1 MPVDTAT
8 LFARAN
14 LVIELTDAA
23 ATYQAATLPADANA
37 VLASFE
43 TVLEN
48 VETYRDL
55 SSFQSACLGFQSNGS
70 LYSAAKALIGSE
82 IVRQVRAFDTAFTGN
97 VNSAIDILYDDM
109 VANSVSIDNNAC
121 AVTATNPS
129 AACHQLLA
137 SVLGPLGTASELVYD
152 ETLVGE
158 WTGTGIRLRGERAYT
173 ATSAFW
179 PTGSGLNKTLTFG
192 TNAVTNGDF
201 SEQNELS
208 LQPESWQIV
217 TGTTTNI
224 VMTVVNTQTIVMSG
238 TPTTGWYRLVV
249 TDPDGNV
256 QITEPISYD
265 ADGGNVQTAIAALT
279 GFEDTEV
286 TSTGTSPNYAHAVT
300 FYGVGGNIPVMTSY
314 EETDSG
320 SLAHAN
326 TTVGDTQGYS
336 DYSMYW
342 LGDGSSNPNIKQQL
356 TLVAGTVY
364 AGGIWLQKGTSLTG
378 TLVVSLRDGT
388 GTVIN
393 DNAGTANSSTLDVST
408 LYSGW
413 QLYRFFF
420 RTPDDLPDMVFLDI
434 RTTTALA
441 NTRTLYF
448 DQVTIVP
455 ATAVGGFYAAVI
467 AGDPPTSTQEYSIAA
482 TNDYSGKFQT
492 MMMRYFNRQLPSSGS
507 PSIPDPSASVS
518 SSPSSS
524 PSASVSSTPSST
536 ASASPSASPSP
547 SSSPSTST
555 SSSPSSTPSTSV
567 SASPSTSVSSSPS
580 STASSSASS
589 TPSTSVS
596 SSPSSSPSTSASSS
610 PSAT

>member
-8 LFARAN
+8 LFNRAN

-23 ATYQAATLPADANA
+23 ATYQASTLPADANA

-48 VETYRDL
+48 VDTYRDL

-82 IVRQVRAFDTAFTGN
+82 IVRQVRAFDTSFTGN

-109 VANSVSIDNNAC
+109 VAEGDSIDNNAC
-121 AVTATNPS
+121 TVTATNPS
-129 AACHQLLA
+129 TACHQLLV
-137 SVLGPLGTASELVYD
+137 SVTGPLGTAGELVYD
-152 ETLVGE
+152 ETIVGE
-158 WTGTGIRLRGERAYT
+158 WTGTGIRLRGERAFT

-217 TGTTTNI
+217 TGTTTNV
-224 VMTVVNTQTIVMSG
+224 VMTVVNTQTIVISG
-238 TPTTGWYRLVV
+238 TPTTDWYRLTV

-256 QITEPISYD
+256 QVTEPISYD
-265 ADGGNVQTAIAALT
+265 ADGGDVQTALAALT

-286 TSTGTSPNYAHAVT
+286 TTTGTSPNYTHTVT
-300 FYGVGGNIPVMTSY
+300 FYGVAGAVPIMSSY
-314 EETDSG
+314 NEFDTG
-320 SLAHAN
+320 SIAHAI
-326 TTVGDTQGYS
+326 TTSGDTSGYA

-364 AGGIWLQKGTSLTG
+364 AGGVWLQKSISLTG
-378 TLVVSLRDGT
+378 TLVISLRDGA

-393 DNAGTANSSTLDVST
+393 DNAGTANSSSLDVST
-408 LYSGW
+408 LTSGW
-413 QLYRFFF
+413 QLHRFFF

-434 RTTTALA
+434 RTTSALA
-441 NTRTLYF
+441 NTRKLYF

-507 PSIPDPSASVS
+507 PTIADPSASPS

-524 PSASVSSTPSST
+524 PSATASGSPSS
-536 ASASPSASPSP
+536 SPSASP
-547 SSSPSTST
+547 SSSPSTSASSTPSAST
-555 SSSPSSTPSTSV
+555 SSSPSTSVSSSPSTSV
-567 SASPSTSVSSSPS
+567 SASPSTS
-580 STASSSASS
+580 
-589 TPSTSVS
+589 PSTSF
-596 SSPSSSPSTSASSS
+596 SSSPSTSASSTPSASASSS